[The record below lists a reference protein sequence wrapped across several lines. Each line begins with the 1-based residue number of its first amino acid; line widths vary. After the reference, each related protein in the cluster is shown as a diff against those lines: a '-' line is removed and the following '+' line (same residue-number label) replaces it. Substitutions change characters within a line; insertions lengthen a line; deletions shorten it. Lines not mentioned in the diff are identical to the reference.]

1 MWLCKAVVIG
11 EEKAE
16 RAHISPLSVSP
27 ELSHGIPTYFLWPR
41 MNHMSPTWLQGNLG
55 SVCSGRTGWT
65 GLSDPVHLSLP
76 QGRVILLRISFR
88 SRRYHMFTQIFFVN
102 ILRALSCARS
112 ICIISFKPHCSHG
125 WCDCF
130 PQGTSFLFVSD
141 FKPFNFV
148 LRYSWLTVPLGWFH
162 EDSEETQ
169 PYIYMDPFPQT
180 HLPSRLPHH
189 LECPRWLLK
198 P

>member
-112 ICIISFKPHCSHG
+112 ICIISFKPQTNSISSSLFIEEQLKSWGDYAMTILLVNGGVGTQALVQFGSSNSYSGSHKSTRIKAAG
-125 WCDCF
+125 
-130 PQGTSFLFVSD
+130 
-141 FKPFNFV
+141 
-148 LRYSWLTVPLGWFH
+148 
-162 EDSEETQ
+162 
-169 PYIYMDPFPQT
+169 
-180 HLPSRLPHH
+180 SR
-189 LECPRWLLK
+189 
-198 P
+198 